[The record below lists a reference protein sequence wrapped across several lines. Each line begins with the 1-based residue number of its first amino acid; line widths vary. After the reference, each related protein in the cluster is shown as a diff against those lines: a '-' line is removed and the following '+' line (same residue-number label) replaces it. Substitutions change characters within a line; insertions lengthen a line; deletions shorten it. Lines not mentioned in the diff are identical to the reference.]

1 MPDPLYSAL
10 SGRLREVLDDQP
22 ATEGKLRSLAEEAD
36 AGIRALEAQIRGSE
50 RRLRELT
57 ADAES
62 SLTEIASEL
71 RRVELLRP
79 ELIVPVGGL
88 AIRRLLGISG
98 LAECIGRRY
107 ELDAAAVVPLP
118 HPSGA
123 SSWLNSLANR
133 ELTARAAALVRE
145 ELARL

>member
-22 ATEGKLRSLAEEAD
+22 ATEGKLRALAEEAD

-50 RRLRELT
+50 VRLRELT
-57 ADAES
+57 PDAES

-79 ELIVPVGGL
+79 ELI
-88 AIRRLLGISG
+88 
-98 LAECIGRRY
+98 E
-107 ELDAAAVVPLP
+107 
-118 HPSGA
+118 
-123 SSWLNSLANR
+123 LNSLRGELDHRAR
-133 ELTARAAALVRE
+133 ELRTEWLLRQTRSARPSSN
-145 ELARL
+145 